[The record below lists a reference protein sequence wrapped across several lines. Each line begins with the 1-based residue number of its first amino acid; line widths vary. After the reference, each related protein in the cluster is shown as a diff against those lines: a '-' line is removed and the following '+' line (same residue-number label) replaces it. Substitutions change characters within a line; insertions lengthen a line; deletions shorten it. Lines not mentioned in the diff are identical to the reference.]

1 MAMMKKK
8 KKKGLGGG
16 GGGKGREES
25 PLRPYY
31 VRKTPP
37 CSFACPSSEDI
48 RGYLTWIGQAE
59 KYGRKSEESFDK
71 AWEMITDKNPFPSTM
86 GRVCPHPCESECN
99 RVKLDGAVNINAME
113 RAVGDHGIE
122 KNLPLTKLSDDS
134 HPEKVAVVGGGP
146 AGLSC
151 AYQLARRGYS
161 VTVFEAF
168 DKAGGMLRYGIPT
181 YRLPDDV
188 LDAEI
193 GKITD
198 LGVELKTGV
207 RIGKDVTV
215 AQLQSDY
222 QAVYLAIGA
231 HMGWELG
238 VPGEDA
244 TNVMTGAAYL
254 HLVNKGEA
262 PEIGDSVVVIGG
274 GDTAVDAAR
283 VSRRLGAKATIVYRR
298 TRNEMPAIEPE
309 IVATEEEDVEMI
321 YLAAPVEVVKDGDK
335 AVSLKC
341 QKCELGEPDASGRR
355 RPVPIEGEFFEVP
368 ATFVVPAISQGPIFD
383 GDLEQFKSE
392 KGWIDVNEQHQT
404 ATANVYAGGDITVKL
419 GIATQAIGLGRE
431 AAERIDHK
439 LRGTEPAVEEQ
450 PPVIKEIFG
459 VALNEKRPR
468 NERSHLPAAE
478 RLQDFREAELG
489 LSQEETIAEAKR
501 CMSCGLCLDCD
512 NCWMYCQDK
521 AIEKLDKSLP
531 LGEHYSVIM
540 EKCIGCKK
548 CYEACLCG
556 YIEMR

>member
-1 MAMMKKK
+1 MAKMMKKK
-8 KKKGLGGG
+8 KRGLGGG

-37 CSFACPSSEDI
+37 CTFACPSAEDI

-59 KYGRKSEESFDK
+59 KYGRKSEEGFEE
-71 AWEMITDKNPFPSTM
+71 AFGIITDKNPFPSVM
-86 GRVCPHPCESECN
+86 GRVCPHPCETECN
-99 RVKLDGAVNINAME
+99 RVKHDGAVAINAME
-113 RAVGDHGIE
+113 RSVGDYGIE
-122 KNLPLTKLSDDS
+122 NKLPLKKLSDDS

-146 AGLSC
+146 AGMSC
-151 AYQLARRGYS
+151 AYQLARRGYK
-161 VTVFEAF
+161 VTVYEAF
-168 DKAGGMLRYGIPT
+168 EKAGGMLRYGIPT
-181 YRLPDDV
+181 YRLPDDI

-193 GKITD
+193 NRIVD

-207 RIGKDVTV
+207 RIGKDITV
-215 AQLQSDY
+215 DELKKEY

-244 TNVMTGAAYL
+244 SNVMTGAAYL
-254 HLVNKGEA
+254 NLVNKGEY
-262 PEIGDSVVVIGG
+262 PEIGDKVVVIGG
-274 GDTAVDAAR
+274 GDTAIDAAR
-283 VSRRLGAKATIVYRR
+283 VSRRLGADATIVYRR

-309 IVATEEEDVEMI
+309 IVDTEKEGVEII
-321 YLAAPVEVVKDGDK
+321 YLAAPVEVIKDGDK
-335 AVSLKC
+335 ATALKC
-341 QKCELGEPDASGRR
+341 QKCVLGEPDASGRR
-355 RPVPIEGEFFEVP
+355 RPELCEGEFFEVP
-368 ATFVVPAISQGPIFD
+368 ATFVVPAISQGPVFD
-383 GDLEQFKSE
+383 GDLEKFKNE

-404 ATANVYAGGDITVKL
+404 SVENVYAGGDITVRL
-419 GIATQAIGLGRE
+419 GIATQAIGLGRQ

-439 LRGTEPAVEEQ
+439 LRGRSPEAVEM
-450 PPVIKEIFG
+450 PPVVKEIFG
-459 VALNEKRPR
+459 IALNEKRPR
-468 NERSHLPAAE
+468 NERTHLPAQE
-478 RLQDFREAELG
+478 RIQDFREVETG
-489 LSQEETIAEAKR
+489 LSLEEAVNEAKR
-501 CMSCGLCLDCD
+501 CMSCGLCIDCD

>member
-8 KKKGLGGG
+8 KKKLGGGG

-59 KYGRKSEESFDK
+59 KYGRKSEEGFDK

-86 GRVCPHPCESECN
+86 GRVCPHPCEAECN
-99 RVKLDGAVNINAME
+99 RVKLDGAVAINAME

-122 KNLPLTKLSDDS
+122 KNLPLVKLSDDS
-134 HPEKVAVVGGGP
+134 HSEKVAVVGGGP

-168 DKAGGMLRYGIPT
+168 ERAGGMLRYGIPT
-181 YRLPDDV
+181 YRLPDDI

-193 GKITD
+193 RKITD

-207 RIGKDVTV
+207 RIGQDVTV

-298 TRNEMPAIEPE
+298 TRKEMPAIEPE

-335 AVSLKC
+335 ATALKC

-383 GDLEQFKSE
+383 GDLEQFKNE

-404 ATANVYAGGDITVKL
+404 ATADVYAGGDVTVKL
-419 GIATQAIGLGRE
+419 GIATQAIGLGRQ

-439 LRGTEPAVEEQ
+439 LRGTEPSGEEQ
-450 PPVIKEIFG
+450 PPVVKEIFG
-459 VALNEKRPR
+459 IALNEKRPR
-468 NERSHLPAAE
+468 NERSHLPATE
-478 RLQDFREAELG
+478 RIQDFREVEKG
-489 LSQEETIAEAKR
+489 LSQEEAIAEAKR
-501 CMSCGLCLDCD
+501 CMSCGLCVDCD

>member
-8 KKKGLGGG
+8 KKKLGGG

-59 KYGRKSEESFDK
+59 KYGRKSEEGFDK

-86 GRVCPHPCESECN
+86 GRVCPHPCETECN
-99 RVKLDGAVNINAME
+99 RVKLDGAVGINAME

-122 KNLPLTKLSDDS
+122 KNLPLVKLSDDS

-168 DKAGGMLRYGIPT
+168 EKAGGMLRYGIPT
-181 YRLPDDV
+181 YRLPDDI

-198 LGVELKTGV
+198 LGVDLKTGV

-215 AQLQSDY
+215 QQLQSDY

-254 HLVNKGEA
+254 NLVNKGEA
-262 PEIGDSVVVIGG
+262 PEIGDKVVVIGG

-309 IVATEEEDVEMI
+309 IVDTEKEDVEMI
-321 YLAAPVEVVKDGDK
+321 YLAAPVEVVKDGDR

-368 ATFVVPAISQGPIFD
+368 ATFVVPAISQGPVFD

-404 ATANVYAGGDITVKL
+404 SVANIYAGGDITVRL
-419 GIATQAIGLGRE
+419 GIATQAIGLGRQ

-439 LRGTEPAVEEQ
+439 LRGTEPSGEEQ

-459 VALNEKRPR
+459 IALNEKRPR
-468 NERSHLPAAE
+468 NERTHLPVEE
-478 RLQDFREAELG
+478 RLQDFREVEKG
-489 LSQEETIAEAKR
+489 MSQDEAVAEAKR

-521 AIEKLDKSLP
+521 AIEKLDKTLP

-540 EKCIGCKK
+540 DKCIGCKK

>member
-1 MAMMKKK
+1 MMKKK
-8 KKKGLGGG
+8 KRGLSG

-59 KYGRKSEESFDK
+59 KYGRTPEEGFDK
-71 AWEMITDKNPFPSTM
+71 AWEMITEKNPFPATM
-86 GRVCPHPCESECN
+86 GRVCPHPCETECN
-99 RVKLDGAVNINAME
+99 RVKLDGAVAINAME
-113 RAVGDHGIE
+113 RSVGDHGIE
-122 KNLPLTKLSDDS
+122 KNLKLKKLSDDA

-151 AYQLARRGYS
+151 AYQLARRGYK
-161 VTVFEAF
+161 VTVYEAF
-168 DKAGGMLRYGIPT
+168 EKAGGMLRYGIPV
-181 YRLPDDV
+181 YRLPDDI

-198 LGVELKTGV
+198 LGVDLKTGV
-207 RIGKDVTV
+207 RIGKDITV
-215 AQLQSDY
+215 DELQKEF

-244 TNVMTGAAYL
+244 SNVMTGAAYL

-262 PEIGDSVVVIGG
+262 PEIGDRVVVIGG

-309 IVATEEEDVEMI
+309 IVATEQEDVEMI
-321 YLAAPVEVVKDGDK
+321 YLAAPVEVLKEGDR
-335 AVSLKC
+335 AVALKC

-368 ATFVVPAISQGPIFD
+368 ATFVVPAISQGPVYD
-383 GDLEQFKSE
+383 GDLEKFKNE

-404 ATANVYAGGDITVKL
+404 SEAGVYAGGDITVRL
-419 GIATQAIGLGRE
+419 GIATQAVGLGRQ

-439 LRGTEPAVEEQ
+439 LRGTEPAAEEQ
-450 PPVIKEIFG
+450 PPVVKEIFG
-459 VALNEKRPR
+459 IALNEKRPR
-468 NERSHLPAAE
+468 NERSHLPAEE
-478 RLQDFREAELG
+478 RLQDFREAEMG
-489 LSQEETIAEAKR
+489 LSLEESISEAKR
-501 CMSCGLCLDCD
+501 CMSCGLCIDCD

-531 LGEHYSVIM
+531 LGEHYKVIM

-556 YIEMR
+556 YMEMR

>member
-8 KKKGLGGG
+8 KKKLGGGG

-59 KYGRKSEESFDK
+59 KYGRKSEEGFDK

-86 GRVCPHPCESECN
+86 GRVCPNPCESACN
-99 RVKLDGAVNINAME
+99 REKLDGPVAINAME

-122 KNLPLTKLSDDS
+122 KNLPLVKLSDGS

-193 GKITD
+193 RKITD

-207 RIGKDVTV
+207 RIGQDVTV

-335 AVSLKC
+335 ATALKC

-383 GDLEQFKSE
+383 GDLEQFKNE

-404 ATANVYAGGDITVKL
+404 ATADIYAGGDVTVRL

-439 LRGTEPAVEEQ
+439 LRGTEPSTEEQ
-450 PPVIKEIFG
+450 PPVVKEIFG
-459 VALNEKRPR
+459 IALNEKRPR

-478 RLQDFREAELG
+478 RIQDFREVEKG
-489 LSQEETIAEAKR
+489 LSQEEAIAEAKR
-501 CMSCGLCLDCD
+501 CMSCGLCVDCD

>member
-1 MAMMKKK
+1 MAKMVKKK
-8 KKKGLGGG
+8 KRGLGGG

-59 KYGRKSEESFDK
+59 KYGRKPEEGFDK
-71 AWEMITDKNPFPSTM
+71 AWEIITDKNPFPSTM
-86 GRVCPHPCESECN
+86 GRVCPHPCETECN
-99 RVKLDGAVNINAME
+99 RVQLDGAVNINAME
-113 RAVGDHGIE
+113 RSVGDHGIE
-122 KNLPLTKLSDDS
+122 NNLPLKKLTDES

-215 AQLQSDY
+215 QQLQSDY

-231 HMGWELG
+231 HMGWEIG

-244 TNVMTGAAYL
+244 SNVMTGAAYL

-262 PEIGDSVVVIGG
+262 PEIGDKVVVIGG

-309 IVATEEEDVEMI
+309 IVATEQEDVEMI

-335 AVSLKC
+335 AVALKC
-341 QKCELGEPDASGRR
+341 QRCKLGEPDASGRR

-368 ATFVVPAISQGPIFD
+368 ATFVVPAISQGPVFD
-383 GDLEQFKSE
+383 GDLERFKSE

-404 ATANVYAGGDITVKL
+404 SAAGVYAGGDVTVRL
-419 GIATQAIGLGRE
+419 GIATQAIGLGRQ
-431 AAERIDHK
+431 AAERIEHK
-439 LRGTEPAVEEQ
+439 LRGTEPSGQEE

-459 VALNEKRPR
+459 IQLNEKRPR
-468 NERSHLPAAE
+468 NERSHLPAEE
-478 RLQDFREAELG
+478 RIQDFREAEKG
-489 LSQEETIAEAKR
+489 ISREEAIAEAKR
-501 CMSCGLCLDCD
+501 CLSCGLCVDCD

-531 LGEHYSVIM
+531 MGEHY
-540 EKCIGCKK
+540 KK

-556 YIEMR
+556 YMEMR